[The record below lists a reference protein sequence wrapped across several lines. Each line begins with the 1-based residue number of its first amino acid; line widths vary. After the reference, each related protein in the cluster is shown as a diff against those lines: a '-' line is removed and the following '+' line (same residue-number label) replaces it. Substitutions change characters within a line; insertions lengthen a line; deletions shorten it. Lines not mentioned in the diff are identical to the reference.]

1 MTLYELHYL
10 LAESLSCKFQIQ
22 IFVINVQ
29 NNIHCML
36 GLLMG
41 VAAFDPLL

>member
-1 MTLYELHYL
+1 MTQYELHYL

-22 IFVINVQ
+22 IVINVQ

-36 GLLMG
+36 GLLVG